1 MEYDLNNID
10 ANKDIRN
17 GIIST
22 IFLSAVFVIMS
33 ICKNFE
39 IF

>member
-1 MEYDLNNID
+1 MEYDLNDID

-22 IFLSAVFVIMS
+22 IFLSALYVIMG

-39 IF
+39 LI